1 MICVYECTITIQIHI
16 LWAVG
21 VMVHGVLKAL
31 RTFSQVA
38 TRLTIRGN
46 ASKSVVTADLYS
58 SLANY

>member
-1 MICVYECTITIQIHI
+1 
-16 LWAVG
+16 
-21 VMVHGVLKAL
+21 MVHGVLKAL

-58 SLANY
+58 RLSHSLIRANAHAILIH